1 MKYTHGSNLQPLMK
15 DRYWGLH
22 TQHVLIYSISQT
34 GRKTVRTFARVTQ
47 LVGCTPKI
55 WSQVTWFWSL
65 LLVTCTRSFLETK
78 RPSLG
83 CTLYI
88 RPHRRLRILSV
99 FCLLT
104 HLMCLNLFFS
114 YSVMLCRQGNQ
125 TLASCPYFWQKGY
138 LPKQFSSNPSNFY
151 NIIKTGNFYNIIKTF
166 FQL

>member
-1 MKYTHGSNLQPLMK
+1 M
-15 DRYWGLH
+15 
-22 TQHVLIYSISQT
+22 LIYSISQT

-47 LVGCTPKI
+47 LVGCTPRI

-78 RPSLG
+78 RLSLG

-125 TLASCPYFWQKGY
+125 TLASCPYFWQNGY
-138 LPKQFSSNPSNFY
+138 LSKQFSPNSSNFY